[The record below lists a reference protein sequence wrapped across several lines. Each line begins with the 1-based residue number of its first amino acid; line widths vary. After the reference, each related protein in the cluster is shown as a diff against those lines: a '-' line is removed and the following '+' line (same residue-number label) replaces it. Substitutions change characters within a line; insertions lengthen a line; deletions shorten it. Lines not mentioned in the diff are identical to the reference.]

1 MGEENLARQAELALE
16 RQGDHDSLFYEGRW
30 HSSGSL
36 ADRAARFAT
45 GLTDLGV
52 RPGDRLLVLMANC
65 PEVLITY
72 SAAWR
77 AGAAV
82 TPLIFLVSEDELR
95 HALADSGAVGVVTTA
110 EFLPKVAGAL
120 AGVSSVRFV
129 IVPGGGGPAGVPVLD
144 FAEVEAAEPGSIVD
158 RSGTDLAALLFTGGT
173 TGRSKG
179 VPLTHANLFWCGW
192 AANQNA
198 ERFDVNAGLVPLPLA
213 HAYGLLVFCSGFH
226 REQGVRTI
234 LMRWFDP
241 AGWLKLAEEHRVQFS
256 ALVPSMIQMLLG
268 QPLEEASLSELTW
281 IASGASPLPEEVRR
295 EFEKRVPSATIY
307 EGYGCTE
314 SATLISI
321 NPHGAR
327 RVGSVG
333 RPVAGCEVSIQ
344 DDSGAMLPAGQDGE
358 ICARS
363 PGVMSG
369 YWHAPDSAS
378 TVLAGGWL
386 HTGDIG
392 HLDADGYLYVVDR
405 KKDLILRGAFNV
417 FPRDVEDVLVA
428 HPAVALAGVV
438 GRPDVRL
445 GEEVVAFV
453 SLRPGAA
460 VTAEELSEHARQ
472 HLGANKYPRQIT
484 IVPAVPLTSVGKLDR
499 KKLRQWV
506 ADGPP
511 QVLAAGENAAGY
523 LAEAETAAI
532 GGRGGGGDRD
542 LVAVFQEGPCGAVG
556 QLERLGAAP
565 AQLQQAA
572 ALFAGRTADRAGGE
586 EVTGPGRGSVDGHM
600 GQHLGRCPVHGGERR
615 AGHDLAVQA
624 HLEREIEAGVAAA
637 DQVGQR
643 FRVLRRR
650 ADLGVRQGLKRH
662 DPGGDR
668 GGERLGQERAERPGL
683 PGLDV
688 AGRPVV
694 DQERAEHVVRE
705 LVDADRPG

>member
-30 HSSGSL
+30 HTAGSL

-52 RPGDRLLVLMANC
+52 RPGDRLVLLMANC

-77 AGAAV
+77 AGAVV

-95 HALADSGAVGVVTTA
+95 NALVDSGTVGVVTTA
-110 EFLPKVAGAL
+110 EFLPKVSAAMAGAPQ
-120 AGVSSVRFV
+120 VRFV
-129 IVPGGGGPAGVPVLD
+129 VVPGAGPGSAAPGGPRVPVLD
-144 FAEVEAAEPGSIVD
+144 FAQVEAAAPGSTAD
-158 RSGTDLAALLFTGGT
+158 RSGTDLAALLYTGGT

-192 AANQNA
+192 AAHQNTVRA
-198 ERFDVNAGLVPLPLA
+198 NVNVNTAVLPLPLA
-213 HAYGLLVFCSGFH
+213 HAYGLLVFCIGFH
-226 REQGVRTI
+226 RDEGGRTI

-241 AGWLKLAEEHRVQFS
+241 AGWVKLAEEHRAQFS

-268 QPLEEASLSELTW
+268 QPLEEADLSELT
-281 IASGASPLPEEVRR
+281 IVSSGAAPLAEGVRR
-295 EFEKRVPSATIY
+295 EFEARVPSAMIY

-314 SATLISI
+314 SATLIST
-321 NPHGAR
+321 NPYGAR

-333 RPVAGCEVSIQ
+333 LPVAGCEVSIQ
-344 DDSGAMLPAGQDGE
+344 DDFGAMVPADQDGE
-358 ICARS
+358 ICVRS

-405 KKDLILRGAFNV
+405 KKDLILRGGFNV
-417 FPRDVEDVLVA
+417 FPRDVEEVLVA

-453 SLRPGAA
+453 SLRPDAV
-460 VTAEELSEHARQ
+460 VTAEELGEHARK

-484 IVPAVPLTSVGKLDR
+484 IVPAIPLTSVGKLDR

-506 ADGPP
+506 A
-511 QVLAAGENAAGY
+511 
-523 LAEAETAAI
+523 
-532 GGRGGGGDRD
+532 
-542 LVAVFQEGPCGAVG
+542 EG
-556 QLERLGAAP
+556 
-565 AQLQQAA
+565 
-572 ALFAGRTADRAGGE
+572 
-586 EVTGPGRGSVDGHM
+586 S
-600 GQHLGRCPVHGGERR
+600 
-615 AGHDLAVQA
+615 
-624 HLEREIEAGVAAA
+624 
-637 DQVGQR
+637 
-643 FRVLRRR
+643 
-650 ADLGVRQGLKRH
+650 
-662 DPGGDR
+662 
-668 GGERLGQERAERPGL
+668 
-683 PGLDV
+683 
-688 AGRPVV
+688 
-694 DQERAEHVVRE
+694 
-705 LVDADRPG
+705 